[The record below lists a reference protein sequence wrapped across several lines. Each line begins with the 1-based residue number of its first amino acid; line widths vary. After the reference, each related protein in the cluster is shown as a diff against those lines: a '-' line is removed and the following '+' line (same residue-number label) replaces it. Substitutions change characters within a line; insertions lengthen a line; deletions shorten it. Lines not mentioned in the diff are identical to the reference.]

1 MAKQADISPWRTLEE
16 EVYHAF
22 REWPI
27 WLALRERELAVH
39 LRPADTTD
47 AAESQGTRNVSTS
60 GLPLAT
66 PHHP

>member
-1 MAKQADISPWRTLEE
+1 MAKQVDISPWQTLEE

-39 LRPADTTD
+39 LQPTD
-47 AAESQGTRNVSTS
+47 SQAETSNLSTS
-60 GLPLAT
+60 GLPPARHCN
-66 PHHP
+66 P

>member
-1 MAKQADISPWRTLEE
+1 MAKQADISPWQTLEE

-39 LRPADTTD
+39 LQPTEVNGNHTSTLPNALPTTHR
-47 AAESQGTRNVSTS
+47 SS
-60 GLPLAT
+60 
-66 PHHP
+66 